1 MAGFL
6 VMYYLGYSR
15 GRTFFAGRRGTAKLD
30 QAERWLSRY
39 GIALILGNRFFKRHS
54 VGHCHRRWSG
64 THALADRRAVRR
76 DRYGCLEWIAA
87 LRRNFGG

>member
-15 GRTFFAGRRGTAKLD
+15 GRAFFAGRRGAAKLA

-39 GIALILGNRFFKRHS
+39 GVALILGNRF
-54 VGHCHRRWSG
+54 
-64 THALADRRAVRR
+64 
-76 DRYGCLEWIAA
+76 
-87 LRRNFGG
+87 